1 MPSFPGYALAAMVAA
16 VLLIGL
22 GIISLSYGQ
31 RDRVRVTFALF
42 CFSWGLF
49 AAGAARMQVVGSP
62 GWGTMADALEA
73 ARILPLLVVLTMY
86 NGLQYVLAL
95 TGYHRR
101 LDDRLFFMSLRQ
113 YLWLY
118 GFFCLLIVAVS
129 LGTDRILDELRFS
142 PLLGYSVL
150 FKPGAILYQFPLG
163 VLDLMGLTLL
173 FRRLREVGPGAY
185 RAFVRHNLIGIII
198 IKLAV
203 VVLANILPRFG
214 LPTFLFSFH
223 VYALSAFY
231 FFGVIASY
239 QHRQI
244 RELAHGLELKV
255 AERTEELRQAQARL
269 VQTEKITAL
278 GRLVAGVAHEVNTPL
293 GAVRSMHDTRVRAQD
308 KLMGRL
314 ETLAPD
320 TDLAGDRKMARAR
333 RLINEADQVI
343 GEGLERIQGT
353 MTRLRGFAHLDEAD
367 HQRVDLNRE
376 LDATL
381 ALMAGPLGD
390 GVTVERVRGEIPPVL
405 CDPRQLNQAFVN
417 LMENASAAMGGAGT
431 LRVETSPA
439 GDGQVS
445 ITIQDSGC
453 GIPEEDLERI
463 FDPGFTSR
471 GVGVGTGLGLTIC
484 FQVVQEHGGEI
495 RVDSEVGKG
504 TRVEITLPVGAD
516 KST

>member
-1 MPSFPGYALAAMVAA
+1 MPFFPGYALAAMVAA

-31 RDRVRVTFALF
+31 RDRVRGTFALF

-62 GWGTMADALEA
+62 GWGTAVDALEA

-101 LDDRLFFMSLRQ
+101 LDERLFFMSIRQ

-118 GFFCLLIVAVS
+118 SLACLVVVAVS
-129 LGTDRILDELRFS
+129 LGTDRILDELKFS
-142 PLLGYSVL
+142 PLLGYSVA

-163 VLDLMGLTLL
+163 VLDLMGLMLL
-173 FRRLREVGPGAY
+173 VRRLRESGPGAY
-185 RAFVRHNLIGIII
+185 RAFVRHNLIGIIV

-203 VVLANILPRFG
+203 VVLANLLPRFG
-214 LPTFLFSFH
+214 LPTFLFTFH
-223 VYALSAFY
+223 IYALSAFY
-231 FFGVIASY
+231 FFGVIATY
-239 QHRQI
+239 QNRQI
-244 RELAHGLELKV
+244 RELADGLELKV

-269 VQTEKITAL
+269 VQSEKITAL
-278 GRLVAGVAHEVNTPL
+278 GRLVAGVAHEVNNPL
-293 GAVRSMHDTRVRAQD
+293 GAVQSMHDTRVRAQE
-308 KLMGRL
+308 KARARA
-314 ETLAPD
+314 ESLAPE
-320 TDLAGDRKMARAR
+320 LADDRKVARAR
-333 RLINEADQVI
+333 RLINEADEVI
-343 GEGLERIQGT
+343 GEGLARIQAT
-353 MTRLRGFAHLDEAD
+353 VTELRGFAHLDEAD
-367 HQRVDLNRE
+367 RQRVDMNQE

-381 ALMAGPLGD
+381 ALMTGVLGD
-390 GVTVERVRGEIPPVL
+390 GIKVERVSGELAPVL

-417 LMENASAAMGGAGT
+417 IIENAAAAMEGAGV

-439 GDGQVS
+439 GDGQV
-445 ITIQDSGC
+445 TVAFQDTGS
-453 GIPEEDLERI
+453 GIPAEDLERV

-484 FQVVQEHGGEI
+484 YQVAQEHGGDI
-495 RVDSEVGKG
+495 NIDSEEGQG
-504 TRVEITLPVGAD
+504 TRVTITLPVG
-516 KST
+516 